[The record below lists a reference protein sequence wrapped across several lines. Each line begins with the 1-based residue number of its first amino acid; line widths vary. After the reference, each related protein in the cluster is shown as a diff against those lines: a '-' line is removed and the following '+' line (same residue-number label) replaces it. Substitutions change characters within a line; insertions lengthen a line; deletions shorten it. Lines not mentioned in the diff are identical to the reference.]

1 LVTKA
6 PFNINWFEF
15 DLITSTEDVQPWMSL
30 NLFPNPSQGRVFL
43 RGDLP
48 SKEDVTVRVY
58 NLMGEVV
65 WQKDLEGVLE
75 MREELDLKGL
85 ANGQY
90 LVDVRTIEG
99 NVWRGKVLKVG
110 E

>member
-1 LVTKA
+1 
-6 PFNINWFEF
+6 
-15 DLITSTEDVQPWMSL
+15 MSL

-48 SKEDVTVRVY
+48 AKEDVTVRVY

-99 NVWRGKVLKVG
+99 NVWRGKVLKIG